1 MELIKEFERI
11 CSQIGEHV
19 GYEGWVE
26 SYQINTAD
34 KDSFWQSFDN
44 DTNISW
50 AETKEDILEDTG
62 EVYNAEPRGIFRGE
76 DITLALINSDFSS
89 ELYWLVLD
97 SKKEIKE

>member
-34 KDSFWQSFDN
+34 IDSFWQSFDN
-44 DTNISW
+44 DINISW
-50 AETKEDILEDTG
+50 AETKEDILEERVRFLEEFIVNSG
-62 EVYNAEPRGIFRGE
+62 LEIPYPKVENNNEE
-76 DITLALINSDFSS
+76 D
-89 ELYWLVLD
+89 WLPF
-97 SKKEIKE
+97 